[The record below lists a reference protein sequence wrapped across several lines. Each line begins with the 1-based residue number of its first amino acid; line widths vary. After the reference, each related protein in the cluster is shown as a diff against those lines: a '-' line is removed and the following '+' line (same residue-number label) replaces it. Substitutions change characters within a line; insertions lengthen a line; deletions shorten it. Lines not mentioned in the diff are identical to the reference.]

1 MAPILVVYLR
11 RGFVEI
17 GFRQS
22 VTGEIH
28 DFTHQG
34 LPRLVDAARMHGGE
48 IAEAAEVRH
57 IQCEN
62 VAHRVDVHG
71 RCQPSIVHLNAQHT
85 VL

>member
-34 LPRLVDAARMHGGE
+34 LPRLVDAARMHGG
-48 IAEAAEVRH
+48 
-57 IQCEN
+57 
-62 VAHRVDVHG
+62 DVHG